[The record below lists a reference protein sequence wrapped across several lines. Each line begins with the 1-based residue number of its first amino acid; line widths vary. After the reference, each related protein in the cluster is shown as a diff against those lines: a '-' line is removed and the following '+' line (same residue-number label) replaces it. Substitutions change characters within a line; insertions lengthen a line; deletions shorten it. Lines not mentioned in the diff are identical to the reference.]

1 VLDLHSTTQ
10 VVSRLYATVLDKS
23 CVVVILIVLDFLGH
37 AVCNLFKIILQ
48 LSGKLLSS
56 SKVLTK
62 AKTVHGFGRILGL
75 IDLLL
80 TYRTTMQI
88 HNACIF
94 RVVIYSAYIL

>member
-1 VLDLHSTTQ
+1 MLDLHSTTQ
-10 VVSRLYATVLDKS
+10 VVSRFYATVLSKS
-23 CVVVILIVLDFLGH
+23 CVAVILIVLGFFGH
-37 AVCNLFKIILQ
+37 AVCNLFKVTLQ

-80 TYRTTMQI
+80 TEQQCRFTT
-88 HNACIF
+88 HVYF
-94 RVVIYSAYIL
+94 EL